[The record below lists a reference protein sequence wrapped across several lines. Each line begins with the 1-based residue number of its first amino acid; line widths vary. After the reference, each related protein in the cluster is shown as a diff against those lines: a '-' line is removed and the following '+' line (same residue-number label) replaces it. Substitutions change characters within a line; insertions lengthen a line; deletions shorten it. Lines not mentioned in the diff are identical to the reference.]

1 MEDLVKAGLV
11 KHIGVSNFCVSL
23 IRDVLSYAT
32 IKPAILQV
40 ELHPYLTQ
48 EKLLRYCAEN
58 SIHVTG
64 FSPFGA
70 LSYIPLGMAKGEDS
84 VLEKAVVRDA
94 AKRLGKTP
102 GQVVL
107 RWAVQRGT
115 SIVPKTSRPDRLAEN
130 LAIFAFELTA
140 DEMKAISALNQN
152 RRFND
157 PGVFCEL
164 AFGTFFPIY
173 E

>member
-1 MEDLVKAGLV
+1 MLFR
-11 KHIGVSNFCVSL
+11 S
-23 IRDVLSYAT
+23 
-32 IKPAILQV
+32 AILQV

-58 SIHVTG
+58 GIHVTG

-70 LSYIPLGMAKGEDS
+70 LSYIPLGVATAADS
-84 VLEKAVVRDA
+84 VLETPVVKAA
-94 AKRLGKTP
+94 AKRLGKSP
-102 GQVVL
+102 GQIVL

-115 SIVPKTSRPDRLAEN
+115 SIVPKTSRPERLAEN
-130 LAIFAFELTA
+130 LAIFDFELNA
-140 DEMKAISALNQN
+140 DEMKAISGLNQH